1 MWLIAKMAF
10 HEMKSK
16 SLSNDFISFS
26 LVQVCLLFRS
36 TICFA
41 FTHIS
46 ISMRQTCLY
55 SMAIGWIIINIIALS
70 NKLVHINFAYSLCV
84 KWVDTDNSILFWIC
98 VYHTYSSM
106 QNIFKKNHYNRISWW
121 IFNKLWIFLNIRKL
135 ELVLFSMALNRLT
148 CFYSG

>member
-106 QNIFKKNHYNRISWW
+106 QNILKKTI
-121 IFNKLWIFLNIRKL
+121 II
-135 ELVLFSMALNRLT
+135 ELVGEFLISYEFFWTFANLNWYFFQWR
-148 CFYSG
+148 SID